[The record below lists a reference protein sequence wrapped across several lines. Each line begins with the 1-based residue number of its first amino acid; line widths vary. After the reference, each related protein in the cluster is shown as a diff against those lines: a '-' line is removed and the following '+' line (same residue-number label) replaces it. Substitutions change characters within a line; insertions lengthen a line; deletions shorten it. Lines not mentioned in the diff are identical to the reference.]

1 MQVILVV
8 DGKSNPLKASED
20 QKRQDSRDMQVK
32 ALKEFMMKGV
42 SPGHKK
48 LNGLAKDACH
58 VTREIIAYFLQWA
71 KENSVEVRGAPMEAE
86 HQLVYMQRNK
96 EIDWIFTVDSDVLP
110 LGATNVIYEMDRDHG
125 SLKLWAYTH
134 ELVVEFFETKVMQ

>member
-1 MQVILVV
+1 MGIKDLPRQLKEDKRFVTEVDPQQLKDKTLGVDAFVWLHRVVSKASNDVDYCRRFHAELQVPFYEQLHEFLNAELRLWRNLHMHVILVV

-48 LNGLAKDACH
+48 LN
-58 VTREIIAYFLQWA
+58 
-71 KENSVEVRGAPMEAE
+71 
-86 HQLVYMQRNK
+86 
-96 EIDWIFTVDSDVLP
+96 
-110 LGATNVIYEMDRDHG
+110 
-125 SLKLWAYTH
+125 
-134 ELVVEFFETKVMQ
+134 